1 MICQCFPLPYIYV
14 LGFTWMLGSTLG
26 LSCFLQRALDLS
38 TSAALLVFLFLKVKG
53 ADRYVGYG
61 SLVIFIMYFC
71 CGVFSFP
78 SSSLWL
84 GKQSHLP
91 REQLR
96 CRPSQLAFS
105 IGWQVCC
112 VSCLTRVVLHENS
125 QQASE
130 TPPPPSHFPSQAK
143 GSISSHVFCSPL
155 FLVLS
160 PLSSTLQFSGSLHLS
175 QEERWV
181 RSPVGSGPGRL
192 ACSRIACCKRN
203 NQSLLLLLFRD
214 S

>member
-130 TPPPPSHFPSQAK
+130 TPPPHPTFLLRPRGPSAHTCSAHLFSW
-143 GSISSHVFCSPL
+143 SSP
-155 FLVLS
+155 
-160 PLSSTLQFSGSLHLS
+160 P
-175 QEERWV
+175 
-181 RSPVGSGPGRL
+181 
-192 ACSRIACCKRN
+192 
-203 NQSLLLLLFRD
+203 
-214 S
+214 